1 MTRLLPRVS
10 TVLQVVVLKLNL
22 VLYLVDQNLRQEDP
36 HQLMTERER
45 ERKRT
50 QENNRGWMSRGVTLE
65 K

>member
-45 ERKRT
+45 ER
-50 QENNRGWMSRGVTLE
+50 E
-65 K
+65 KEDTGKQ